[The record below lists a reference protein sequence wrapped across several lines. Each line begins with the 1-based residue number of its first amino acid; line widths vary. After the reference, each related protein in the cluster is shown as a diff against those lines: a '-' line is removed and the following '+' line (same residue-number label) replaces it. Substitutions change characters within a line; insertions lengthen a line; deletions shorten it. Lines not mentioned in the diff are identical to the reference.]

1 MKTRATVVLCVAVL
15 LVCGQDVPTVA
26 VAGPQAASPARLTN
40 AERRKWNT
48 YFSNFS
54 EVYVEPFERGKIT
67 ENALIEFGIRHN
79 LENNHP
85 LWTKQGLVPRYV
97 EASVMKFFG
106 RKITRHHAPSSYF
119 PYKNG
124 CYGYP
129 TAGGEG
135 IAFSQVTGLQALS
148 KNERR
153 ADVTVYVAGNGWEG
167 DRQGCLPVWRRADPT
182 DVPTVL
188 RRMRATVRREKSG
201 GEPHYILLDYR
212 EVKK

>member
-1 MKTRATVVLCVAVL
+1 MKIHAAVILCAAAL
-15 LVCGQDVPTVA
+15 FVCGQGVRTAA
-26 VAGPQAASPARLTN
+26 VAGLQTATSARLTN
-40 AERRKWNT
+40 AEQRRWNT

-79 LENNHP
+79 MENNQHY
-85 LWTKQGLVPRYV
+85 WTKQGLAPRYV

-106 RKITRHHAPSSYF
+106 RKITHHHAPAPYY

-124 CYGYP
+124 YYDYP
-129 TAGGEG
+129 TVGGEG
-135 IAFSQVTGLQALS
+135 IAFSQVTGLHALS
-148 KNERR
+148 KTEYR
-153 ADVTVYVAGNGWEG
+153 ANVTVYVAGNGWEG
-167 DRQGCLPVWRRADPT
+167 DPQASMPVWRRADPM

-188 RRMRATVRREKSG
+188 HRMRATVRKETSG

-212 EVKK
+212 EVKE